1 MKVEG
6 ESVQDFHAKWTAKR
20 LGPQRL
26 PPSFPFSFPSPCVFS
41 KMVSGIKLVTPHS
54 IARARAKRLL

>member
-6 ESVQDFHAKWTAKR
+6 ESVQDFHARWTAKP

-26 PPSFPFSFPSPCVFS
+26 PPSFPFSSCVFC
-41 KMVSGIKLVTPHS
+41 KMVSAIKLVTPHS
-54 IARARAKRLL
+54 IARARAQRLL